1 MLISDMLNKMSLLSV
16 GPDIAPDAVR
26 DIYLQYLNLAH
37 FDFYNET
44 ALLNDDVMVSET
56 LITDPSTQT
65 FTLSNIPLNV
75 SQVYDPVS
83 FRFLAKKSL
92 EDFIVY
98 QSIFHYGSTPHVY
111 TVAKQILSVYPFTP
125 ETPYTFNC
133 LYVPQP
139 GNLIESMDEDDIPYP
154 LAYHGYL
161 VDGALYYLFQDEEGF
176 KSTSKSLQHQEK
188 FEKGKSRLLSY
199 LINSSNKEIRTF
211 SNV

>member
-1 MLISDMLNKMSLLSV
+1 MLDQMSLLSV
-16 GPDIAPDAVR
+16 GPDTAPEGVR
-26 DIYLQYLNLAH
+26 SIYLQYLNLAH

-56 LITDPSTQT
+56 LMTDPVTQKI
-65 FTLSNIPLNV
+65 TLSNIPLNV
-75 SQVYDPVS
+75 SKVYDPVT
-83 FRFLAKKSL
+83 FRFLEKKSL
-92 EDFIVY
+92 EDFIFY
-98 QSIFHYGSTPHVY
+98 QSHFQYGVTPHVY
-111 TVAKQILSVYPFTP
+111 TVAKQVLTIYPLAP
-125 ETPYTFNC
+125 ETQYTYNC

-139 GNLIESMDEDDIPYP
+139 VNLLESTDENDIPYP